1 MAAAAHT
8 FLFTD
13 IVGFTALTATRGD
26 DEAAEVA
33 LDFYRRVR
41 PLLPHHRAQ
50 EVKTLGDALMLR
62 AEDPGLAVRLGLE
75 IVDSLGDRPG
85 DPVVRV
91 GMHTGP
97 AVERDGDWY
106 GSTVNLAA
114 RLCHV
119 ADGGEVLV
127 SETTT
132 AAAVALRGV
141 ELDSPR
147 VYRLKNVAQPLAAHP
162 ARRHACGA
170 RVRALGATLG
180 LLAVRT
186 GSAGP
191 ISAGEPAR

>member
-1 MAAAAHT
+1 MPAAAHT

-13 IVGFTALTATRGD
+13 IVGFTALTAIRGD

-91 GMHTGP
+91 GMHTGS

-106 GSTVNLAA
+106 GTTVNLAA

-119 ADGGEVLV
+119 AGGGEVLV
-127 SETTT
+127 SEATT
-132 AAAVALRGV
+132 AAAAGLRGV

-147 VYRLKNVAQPLAAHP
+147 VYRLKNVAQPLAARP
-162 ARRHACGA
+162 ARRHARGT
-170 RVRALGATLG
+170 RMRSLSTTLG
-180 LLAVRT
+180 LLA
-186 GSAGP
+186 AGAGAP
-191 ISAGEPAR
+191 GRLSAGEPAR

>member
-1 MAAAAHT
+1 MAASAHT

-75 IVDSLGDRPG
+75 IVESLGHLPG

-132 AAAVALRGV
+132 AAAAGLRGV

-147 VYRLKNVAQPLAAHP
+147 TYRLKNVAQPLAAQQ

-170 RVRALGATLG
+170 RMRSLGNTLG
-180 LLAVRT
+180 LLAARA
-186 GSAGP
+186 GSAGAM
-191 ISAGEPAR
+191 SAGEPAR

>member
-41 PLLPHHRAQ
+41 PLLPEHRAQ

-75 IVDSLGDRPG
+75 IVDSLGGRPG

-132 AAAVALRGV
+132 TAAAVLRGV
-141 ELDSPR
+141 QLESPR
-147 VYRLKNVAQPLAAHP
+147 VYRLKNVAQPLAARP
-162 ARRHACGA
+162 VRRAACGA
-170 RVRALGATLG
+170 RMRSLGATLG
-180 LLAVRT
+180 QLAAR
-186 GSAGP
+186 AGTAGAV
-191 ISAGEPAR
+191 SAGEPAR